1 MVKSK
6 SGPVLYLASVL
17 SLLLYIFIAYVVKR
31 HDSFLLLTCY
41 TLLFTAFLTMWY
53 YAYSSK
59 RVRWLVVLA
68 IFLRVSLLLAFPNL
82 SDDIY
87 RFVWDGR
94 LINNDIHPFSYLP
107 TYFMSPGSPDV
118 PGITSSL
125 FYQLN
130 SPEYFTIYP
139 PVSQFFFSVSASIF
153 PESVHGSAIVM
164 RIFIIVA
171 EIGSIWLIT
180 RILFHYKLPSRHVL
194 LYALNPL
201 IILELTGNLHF
212 EAFMIFF
219 LLVAVYFFLTRRYI
233 ISALAFAFTI
243 ASKLLP
249 LIFLPLLVR
258 RIWGKQVMVY
268 YVLTAIFTLILFLP
282 LINQELINGMSS
294 SLSLYFQRFEFN
306 ASIYYLLRE
315 GGFYLKGYNTIH
327 ILGKY
332 LAASTFILIMGY
344 ALLHNPRRVKLPEA
358 MLWVI
363 LIYCMLT
370 TTLHPWYLATVV
382 LLSVFTPFRFPA
394 LWSFLVFVTYV
405 GYSETGFQ
413 ENLILTTIEYILV
426 YTCMLYEIYIHYI
439 RSTNK
444 KVVEVYE

>member
-1 MVKSK
+1 MVKGK
-6 SGPVLYLASVL
+6 SGPVLYLASVI
-17 SLLLYIFIAYVVKR
+17 SLLVYVFIAYVIKR
-31 HDSFLLLTCY
+31 HESILLLGGY
-41 TLLFTAFLTMWY
+41 TLLFVAFLVMWH

-68 IFLRVSLLLAFPNL
+68 IFLRLTILLAFPNL

-94 LINNDIHPFSYLP
+94 LINSGIHPFSHLP
-107 TYFMSPGSPDV
+107 THYMQPGSPDV
-118 PGITSSL
+118 PGITPSL

-139 PVSQFFFSVSASIF
+139 PVAQFFFSVSSAIF

-164 RIFIIVA
+164 RIFIVVA
-171 EIGSIWLIT
+171 EVGSIWLIT
-180 RILFHYKLPSRHVL
+180 RILFHYKLPSKHVL

-219 LLVAVYFFLTRRYI
+219 LLVAVYFFLTGRYI
-233 ISALAFAFTI
+233 ISALALAFSI

-249 LIFLPLLVR
+249 LIFLPLLIR
-258 RIWGKQVMVY
+258 RIWGKQLLVY
-268 YVLTAIFTLILFLP
+268 YVLTAIFTAILFLP
-282 LINQELINGMSS
+282 LINQDLISGMSA

-332 LAASTFILIMGY
+332 LAASAFILITGY
-344 ALLHNPRRVKLPEA
+344 ALIHNPKRVKLPEA

-363 LIYCMLT
+363 MIYCMLT
-370 TTLHPWYLATVV
+370 TTLHPWYLSTVV
-382 LLSVFTPFRFPA
+382 LLSVFTPFRFPV
-394 LWSFLVFVTYV
+394 LWSFLVFTTYV
-405 GYSETGFQ
+405 GYSELGFQ
-413 ENLILTTIEYILV
+413 ENLILTTIEYVIV
-426 YTCMLYEIYIHYI
+426 YVFMFYEIYINYI
-439 RSTNK
+439 RSTHERAK
-444 KVVEVYE
+444 LYE